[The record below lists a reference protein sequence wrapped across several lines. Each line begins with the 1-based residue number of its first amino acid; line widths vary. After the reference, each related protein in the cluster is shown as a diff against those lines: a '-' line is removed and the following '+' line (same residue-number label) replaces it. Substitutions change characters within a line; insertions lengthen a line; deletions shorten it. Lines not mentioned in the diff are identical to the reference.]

1 MNDLASRFAE
11 VSMKS
16 VTQGHQIQDLKMAA
30 IKDKAEVKQY
40 KGYTEKLREQRHQL
54 QAGNDR
60 LRAELDEVTGAAF
73 FHGDTHIEIAHCDD
87 GTLVTRFCQHNQ
99 HEDFLR
105 TDGSWVKYVGGSTH
119 FKSYRAA
126 RDAFDKW
133 KESDNAE

>member
-1 MNDLASRFAE
+1 MIDANNAMNMDWMNPTTHMLAGLERESLE
-11 VSMKS
+11 
-16 VTQGHQIQDLKMAA
+16 QI
-30 IKDKAEVKQY
+30 E
-40 KGYTEKLREQRHQL
+40 TEFLRDNRMDSL
-54 QAGNDR
+54 QAENER

-87 GTLVTRFCQHNQ
+87 GTLVTRFCQRNQ

-126 RDAFDKW
+126 RDAFNKW
-133 KESDNAE
+133 KENSDADSAIER